1 MGIMII
7 MIIMITIMITIMVIT
22 AYGATLALT
31 PGY

>member
-22 AYGATLALT
+22 AYGVTLALT